1 MAGEI
6 GFGGVSSVDQT
17 GNATEVFRVQLALRS
32 SAAAQALLLMLRLL
46 VLPVQK
52 YRAVIL

>member
-6 GFGGVSSVDQT
+6 GCGGVSSVDQT